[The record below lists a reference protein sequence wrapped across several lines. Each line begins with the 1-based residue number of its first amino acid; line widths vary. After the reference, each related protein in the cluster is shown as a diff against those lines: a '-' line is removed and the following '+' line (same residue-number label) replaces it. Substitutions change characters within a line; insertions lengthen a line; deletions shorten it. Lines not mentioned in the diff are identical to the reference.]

1 MSAPSLE
8 LMTQLLTTPYRRGAE
23 TLDLALGAEADGRA
37 EFAPYDFEEYGARYG
52 AEPRAVRYVLFA
64 RAGGGREP
72 FAVEVEYGFGD
83 GRGVAS
89 VEVAAGTPA
98 GASFVIPLPA
108 EADSSLRLLR
118 LRRVP
123 AGGAGADSFRV
134 VALLGNLA
142 KLAWVLGC
150 EKDEIREHLRVVKRQ
165 REVARAAGTSLD
177 RLGDDLG
184 VPRFPAREYSFDEQT
199 LALYH
204 FNDAPAD
211 GGEVADAMKAFGRAG
226 HPGTNRGAT
235 PGVKGRF
242 GSGFRFPGPAGSGA
256 VSVPNHDDFN
266 FTAERSFT
274 VEAFVK
280 SDAVEDAARPPRALV
295 AKMDPGGDG
304 EAPPGTGWSLTLGHF
319 RGIANNPRWSLAD
332 GTTRV
337 DIYADVNVA
346 DGRFHHL
353 AGALDRAA
361 ARARLFVD
369 GEERAGADVGGLA
382 LGSLVNGEDVQMGRG
397 DGEQF
402 HGIIDEVRFSNVA
415 RSSFHPALGE
425 GDEEYRRRLR
435 VFGRWLLPSPDTVAA
450 AVNELVTVGGVTPSF
465 AVHEQDNEL
474 VLTRRRV
481 RILPVSMRRG
491 ACISAEGDVRTT
503 EREAAGAPEDEPEFD
518 PAWLVTHD
526 DAARVSYGASPDNQR
541 MQRAVAEALDRLSE
555 RVGAEQ
561 GVAGK
566 LVVQRAYDPS
576 AADLH
581 RLGRS
586 LLVTHTN
593 ASLRPERLAALA
605 HAAGFDYVCHE
616 RSGSIKVSAR
626 KAEPLEIVLPHR
638 PTQLPDLSEGGQLA
652 LSVRPAPPQDAEVRW
667 VVVQRGGGRGRIEGA
682 GATVTFTGE
691 AAGNLLVRVEVTRKR
706 RTAVGTRLLRVG
718 LRGLAAGESISG
730 EGQRGVSEEQAAGPR
745 SPFFDPAYL
754 TTFQEGESPSRMQ
767 PHAALL
773 LLRLRALLPEGGTL
787 DILEAYTPDAESLH
801 GEGRALRLAHEV
813 LSPSEL
819 APRAFAAGFDYIKHG
834 SDPPHLRV
842 ATARA
847 DLLSI
852 ESPRDEVEVGESL
865 NLSLA
870 PWNFPS
876 EPPERVQWVGI
887 PSPHGELEFS
897 SKTMP
902 ATVVTARAPGTV
914 EVRAAHVRG
923 GEVMPYQYELRLVPA
938 LDRPETVISKE
949 QYDIILNV
957 LHNLR
962 PVGAGVLTGRIRE
975 HVVEVRT
982 GAHDA
987 FPGYTYIRFKS

>member
-23 TLDLALGAEADGRA
+23 TLDLALGDEADGWA
-37 EFAPYDFEEYGARYG
+37 EFAPYDFEEYGARYD
-52 AEPRAVRYVLFA
+52 AAPRGVRYVLFA
-64 RAGGGREP
+64 RAGGAREP
-72 FAVEVEYGFGD
+72 YTVEVEYDFGD
-83 GRGVAS
+83 ERGVAS
-89 VEVAAGTPA
+89 VRVPAGAQA
-98 GASFVIPLPA
+98 GASFVIPLPE
-108 EADSSLRLLR
+108 EADASLRLLR

-123 AGGAGADSFRV
+123 AGAGSFRV

-150 EKDEIREHLRVVKRQ
+150 EKDEIREHLRVVQRQ
-165 REVARAAGTSLD
+165 REVARAAGSSLD
-177 RLGDDLG
+177 RLGDDLR

-204 FNDAPAD
+204 FNDTPAD
-211 GGEVADAMKAFGRAG
+211 GGEVADAMRAFGRAG
-226 HPGTNRGAT
+226 HPGTNRGAAS
-235 PGVKGRF
+235 GVKGRF

-256 VSVPNHDDFN
+256 VVIPNHDDFN
-266 FTAERSFT
+266 PTAEQSFT
-274 VEAFVK
+274 VEAFAK
-280 SDAVEDAARPPRALV
+280 SDAVEDAARPPRGLV
-295 AKMDPGGDG
+295 ARMDAGGDD
-304 EAPPGTGWSLTLGHF
+304 APGTGWSLSLGHF

-337 DIYADVNVA
+337 DVYADVNVA
-346 DGRFHHL
+346 NGRFHHL
-353 AGALDRAA
+353 AGAVDRDAG
-361 ARARLFVD
+361 RARLFVD
-369 GEERAGADVGGLA
+369 GEERASADLGA
-382 LGSLVNGEDVQMGRG
+382 LGALAGGEDVTIGRG
-397 DGEQF
+397 EGEQF
-402 HGIIDEVRFSNVA
+402 HGVVDEVRFSNVA
-415 RSSFHPALGE
+415 RASFHPALGE
-425 GDEEYRRRLR
+425 GDEEYRRRLS
-435 VFGRWLLPSPDTVAA
+435 VFERWLLPSPDTVAA

-465 AVHEQDNEL
+465 TVYEQDNEM
-474 VLTRRRV
+474 VMTRRRV
-481 RILPVSMRRG
+481 RILPASLRRG
-491 ACISAEGDVRTT
+491 ACISAAGDVRTT

-526 DAARVSYGASPDNQR
+526 DAARVNYGASPDNRR
-541 MQRAVAEALDRLSE
+541 MQRAVAEALDRLAE
-555 RVGAEQ
+555 RVGAEP

-566 LVVQRAYDPS
+566 LVVLRAYDAS

-586 LLVTHTN
+586 LLITHTN

-626 KAEPLEIVLPHR
+626 KAEPLEIVMPHKPR
-638 PTQLPDLSEGGQLA
+638 LLPDLNEGEQLT
-652 LSVRPAPPQDAEVRW
+652 LTVRPAPPQDAEVRW
-667 VVVQRGGGRGRIEGA
+667 VAVQRGGGRGRIEGT
-682 GATVTFTGE
+682 GATVTFTAE

-718 LRGLAAGESISG
+718 LQGLAAGESISG
-730 EGQRGVSEEQAAGPR
+730 EGRRGVSEEQAAGTR

-754 TTFQEGESPSRMQ
+754 TTFQEGETPSRMQ
-767 PHAALL
+767 PHPARLL
-773 LLRLRALLPEGGTL
+773 GRLRALLPEGGTL
-787 DILEAYTPDAESLH
+787 DILEAYTPDAANLH
-801 GEGRALRLAHEV
+801 GEGRALRLAHET

-819 APRAFAAGFDYIKHG
+819 APRAFAAGFDYISHE

-842 ATARA
+842 ATSRA
-847 DLLSI
+847 ALLSI
-852 ESPRDEVEVGESL
+852 ESPSDEVEVGDSL

-870 PWNFPS
+870 PWSFPS

-887 PSPHGELEFS
+887 PSPNGELEFS
-897 SKTMP
+897 SKTEP
-902 ATVVTARAPGTV
+902 GTVVTARAPGTV

-962 PVGAGVLTGRIRE
+962 PVGAGVLTGSIRE

-987 FPGYTYIRFKS
+987 FPGYTYLRFKS

>member
-23 TLDLALGAEADGRA
+23 TLDLALGAEADGWA
-37 EFAPYDFEEYGARYG
+37 EFAPYDFEEYRARYD
-52 AEPRAVRYVLFA
+52 AEPSGVRYVLFS
-64 RAGGGREP
+64 RSGGRAES
-72 FAVEVEYGFGD
+72 FTVEIEYVFGD
-83 GRGVAS
+83 ERGVAS
-89 VEVAAGTPA
+89 VQVAAGARA
-98 GASFVIPLPA
+98 GASFVVPLP
-108 EADSSLRLLR
+108 EGADASLRLLR
-118 LRRVP
+118 LRGVP
-123 AGGAGADSFRV
+123 AAANADAFRV
-134 VALLGNLA
+134 VALLGNIA

-165 REVARAAGTSLD
+165 RRVTQAAGPSLD
-177 RLGDDLG
+177 RIGDDLR

-204 FNDAPAD
+204 FNDTPAD

-226 HPGTNRGAT
+226 HPGTNQGAAS
-235 PGVKGRF
+235 GVKGRF
-242 GSGFRFPGPAGSGA
+242 GPGFRFPGPTASGA

-280 SDAVEDAARPPRALV
+280 SDAVEDAARPPRGLV
-295 AKMDPGGDG
+295 AKMDAGGDG
-304 EAPPGTGWSLTLGHF
+304 DAPPGTGWSLSLGHF

-353 AGALDRAA
+353 AGALDRDA

-369 GEERAGADVGGLA
+369 GEERASADLGALA
-382 LGSLVNGEDVQMGRG
+382 LGSLLNGEDVSIGRG
-397 DGEQF
+397 EGEQF
-402 HGIIDEVRFSNVA
+402 HGVLDEVRFSNVA
-415 RSSFHPALGE
+415 RASFHPALGE
-425 GDEEYRRRLR
+425 GDEQYRRRLS
-435 VFGRWLLPSPDTVAA
+435 VFERWLLPSPETVAA
-450 AVNELVTVGGVTPSF
+450 AVNELVAVGGVTPSF
-465 AVHEQDNEL
+465 TVYEQDNDM

-481 RILPVSMRRG
+481 RILPVSLRRG
-491 ACISAEGDVRTT
+491 ACISLEGDARTT

-526 DAARVSYGASPDNQR
+526 DAARVSYGASPDNR
-541 MQRAVAEALDRLSE
+541 KMQRAVAEALDRLTA
-555 RVGAEQ
+555 RVGAEP

-566 LVVQRAYDPS
+566 LVVQRAYDSS

-586 LLVTHTN
+586 LLVTHTS

-626 KAEPLEIVLPHR
+626 KSESLEIVLPHEPR
-638 PTQLPDLSEGGQLA
+638 DLPDLNEGEQLA
-652 LSVRPAPPQDAEVRW
+652 LAVRPAPPEDAEVRW

-682 GATVTFTGE
+682 GASVTFTGE

-730 EGQRGVSEEQAAGPR
+730 EGRRGVTEEQAAGPR

-754 TTFQEGESPSRMQ
+754 TTYHAGESVHQMQLHTARLLGRMLSR
-767 PHAALL
+767 
-773 LLRLRALLPEGGTL
+773 LPEGETL
-787 DILEAYTPDAESLH
+787 DILEAYTPDSESLH
-801 GEGRALRLAHEV
+801 GEGRAVRLAHQS

-819 APRAFAAGFDYIKHG
+819 AARAFAAGFDYIRHET
-834 SDPPHLRV
+834 DPPHLVV
-842 ATARA
+842 ANARA

-852 ESPRDEVEVGESL
+852 ESPDDEVEVGESL

-887 PSPHGELEFS
+887 PSPHGGLDFS
-897 SKTMP
+897 SETQP
-902 ATVVTARAPGTV
+902 TTVVTARAPGTV

-938 LDRPETVISKE
+938 LDRPETIISKE
-949 QYDIILNV
+949 QYDIILNI
-957 LHNLR
+957 LHNFR
-962 PVGAGVLTGRIRE
+962 PVGVGVLTGSIRE

-987 FPGYTYIRFKS
+987 FPGYTYLRFKS